1 MTTVTHIHFLL
12 SLLAPAAL
20 FSWTLSLVILTG
32 FIWLVRRVLS
42 VEKQDYYHEESLI
55 PLLDDSDE
63 EKQLF
68 PQSDWH
74 QPRRGRLDA

>member
-1 MTTVTHIHFLL
+1 MTTVTLVHLLL
-12 SLLAPAAL
+12 SLLSPAAL
-20 FSWTLSLVILTG
+20 FSWTLSLVMLAG

-68 PQSDWH
+68 AQPDRH
-74 QPRRGRLDA
+74 QVRRGRLDA